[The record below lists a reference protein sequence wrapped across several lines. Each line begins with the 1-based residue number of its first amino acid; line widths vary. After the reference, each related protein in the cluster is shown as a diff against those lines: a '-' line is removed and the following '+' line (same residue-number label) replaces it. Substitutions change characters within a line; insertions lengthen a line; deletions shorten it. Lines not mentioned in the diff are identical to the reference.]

1 MLQKPRPAAQTKKP
15 SLNCSTTRRP
25 PILHRC
31 HHFMARGI
39 QSKRIADELLVQN
52 EEQGHA
58 GEIAEPIVQLSGE
71 PDLAPDG
78 MVVRSHAEYVEG
90 KSLVDMIEEDQIA
103 ERIAIGSY
111 RWFIQCLGN
120 EDPTMKGAPVL

>member
-1 MLQKPRPAAQTKKP
+1 
-15 SLNCSTTRRP
+15 
-25 PILHRC
+25 
-31 HHFMARGI
+31 MARGI

-90 KSLVDMIEEDQIA
+90 KSLVDMIKEDQVRRRA
-103 ERIAIGSY
+103 HRDRAATAKTRGREAHPFFEGHLDGTCHNATKTQNR
-111 RWFIQCLGN
+111 R
-120 EDPTMKGAPVL
+120 EPAPL

>member
-1 MLQKPRPAAQTKKP
+1 MALWVGSRF
-15 SLNCSTTRRP
+15 
-25 PILHRC
+25 RC
-31 HHFMARGI
+31 RVRNLPKE
-39 QSKRIADELLVQN
+39 QS
-52 EEQGHA
+52 HA

-111 RWFIQCLGN
+111 RWFIQYLGN
-120 EDPTMKGAPVL
+120 EDPTMNGAPVL